1 MPANVSNISTVEATW
16 HREESLAGNVLD
28 ASIRSPRQMFTEAN
42 ALYEIVKQPMYALDP
57 GPNGK
62 LSAPHKWMQVYR
74 TDTGTQIPMERP
86 VTANWEPIQ
95 NEKLLQMAERLGDH
109 IEMNTVIVLNEG
121 AKVAF
126 TGKIVGSDSSV
137 LEEDEVCRYFVGY
150 LGHDGATA
158 FGGMFTNIRVVCANT
173 LGYAMNTADAAEAAG
188 RIGKQL
194 KVQHNA
200 QGVASLD
207 EVMHN
212 IDMARQEFGSVVEAY
227 KRMNERDMSFGQYV
241 DWLNSIYKMQPVK
254 TDDGLLRPGTVQD
267 YKTKF
272 HKLES
277 AWANGI
283 GLDGCGFNLYRGLNA
298 VTQVESSPKAQRTD
312 DAATNTIKRS
322 LFGTGTNSG
331 RRLIER
337 AEQSALALVAA

>member
-16 HREESLAGNVLD
+16 HGEENLAGNVLD
-28 ASIRSPRQMFTEAN
+28 ASIRTPRKMFEEAN
-42 ALYEIVKQPMYALDP
+42 ALFEIEKRPMYALGMD
-57 GPNGK
+57 GK
-62 LSAPHKWMQVYR
+62 LTSPHKWQQIFR
-74 TDTGTQIPMERP
+74 TDTGTMIPMERP
-86 VTANWEPIQ
+86 VTDSWKPIQ
-95 NEKLLQMAERLGDH
+95 NDKLLSMAERLGDH
-109 IEMNTVIVLNEG
+109 IEMNTVIVLNHG

-126 TGKIVGSDSSV
+126 TGKIVGTDSSV

-158 FGGMFTNIRVVCANT
+158 FGGMFTNTRVVCANT
-173 LGYAMNTADAAEAAG
+173 LGYAQNAADAAEAAG

-194 KVQHNA
+194 KVQHTSD
-200 QGVASLD
+200 GVASLD

-227 KRMNERDMSFGQYV
+227 KRMNEVDMSFGQYV
-241 DWLNSIYKMQPVK
+241 DWLNSIYKMPPVK
-254 TDDGLLRPGTVQD
+254 TDDGLMRPGHVQD
-267 YKTKF
+267 FKSKF
-272 HKLES
+272 HKLER
-277 AWANGI
+277 AWSQGI
-283 GLDGCGFNLYRGLNA
+283 GLDDCGFNLYRGLNA

-337 AEQSALALVAA
+337 AELSALQLVTA

>member
-1 MPANVSNISTVEATW
+1 MPANVSNISTVAATW
-16 HREESLAGNVLD
+16 HGEENLAGNVLN
-28 ASIRSPRQMFTEAN
+28 ASIRSPRQMFSEAN
-42 ALYEIVKQPMYALDP
+42 ALFEIEKRPMYAL
-57 GPNGK
+57 GMNGK
-62 LSAPHKWMQVYR
+62 LTSPHKWQQIFR
-74 TDTGTQIPMERP
+74 TDTGAMIPMERP
-86 VTANWEPIQ
+86 VTENWKPIQ
-95 NEKLLQMAERLGDH
+95 NDKLLSMAERLGDH
-109 IEMNTVIVLNEG
+109 IEMNTVIVLGEG

-126 TGKIVGSDSSV
+126 TGKIVGSESAV

-173 LGYAMNTADAAEAAG
+173 LGYAMNTADAQESAG

-194 KVQHNA
+194 KVHHNA
-200 QGVASLD
+200 EGVASLD
-207 EVMHN
+207 TVMHN

-241 DWLNSIYKMQPVK
+241 DWLNSIYRMQPVK
-254 TDDGLLRPGTVQD
+254 TDDGLLRPGMVQD

-277 AWANGI
+277 AWNSGI

-298 VTQVESSPKAQRTD
+298 VTQVESSPKATTGD
-312 DAATNTIKRS
+312 PSNTIKRS

-337 AEQSALALVAA
+337 AEQSALQLVAV